1 MRATIR
7 MDIKIVDWDQDEL
20 SQEDLFK
27 ALKDVL
33 AESGVEVTY
42 IGGSILPAQLKT
54 AAALLPEI

>member
-7 MDIKIVDWDQDEL
+7 MDIKIVDWDTNEL

-27 ALKDVL
+27 ALKKL
-33 AESGVEVTY
+33 LSNSGVEVTY

>member
-1 MRATIR
+1 MKATIR
-7 MDIKIVDWDQDEL
+7 MDIKIPDWDQEEL

-42 IGGSILPAQLKT
+42 IGGAIMPPQLKT
-54 AAALLPEI
+54 TAALLPEI